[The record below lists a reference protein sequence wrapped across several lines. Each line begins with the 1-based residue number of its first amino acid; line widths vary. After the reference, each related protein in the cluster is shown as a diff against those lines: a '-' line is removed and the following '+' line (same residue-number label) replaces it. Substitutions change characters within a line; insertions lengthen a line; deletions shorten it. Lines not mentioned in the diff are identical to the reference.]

1 VNAYLPAFLSKG
13 ETRVSPAI
21 PAPTISTVCFISA
34 PNLTKR
40 GKCLR
45 TKLGIALWS
54 ISAAL
59 ARGFEMPQQ
68 DSCQALGLLDE
79 ADDGA
84 RRLAAQSS
92 GRRLGADSYS
102 QPLGPNR
109 PAKPATRVII
119 AY

>member
-1 VNAYLPAFLSKG
+1 
-13 ETRVSPAI
+13 
-21 PAPTISTVCFISA
+21 
-34 PNLTKR
+34 
-40 GKCLR
+40 
-45 TKLGIALWS
+45 
-54 ISAAL
+54 
-59 ARGFEMPQQ
+59 MPQQ